1 MRNIFLATCVLFACA
16 GSSFSVSAAPT
27 EEEYAV
33 IINLSGK
40 QRMLSQKMVKEMLLI
55 SLEIDTKKNRKR
67 LKQSV
72 ELFTKTLDGLREGD
86 KSLRLHPTNT
96 LHISEQIDT
105 VKLLFQEVEF
115 IFNRVIRG
123 QEPSRDA
130 LFEVMEKSLA
140 ILESMD
146 RVVEMFEDE
155 AHNTLRGDTA
165 FLGIEINLA
174 GKQRMLTQK
183 MSKEALAVY
192 LNINRR
198 ANKKRLRKS
207 YTLFEKTL
215 IGLKYGDD
223 YLGLPGTRDRNIVR
237 QIDRVM
243 KTWTKLKPAI
253 VRSSDIMIDKVS
265 IEDIRTIAH
274 LNILLLNEMNTAV
287 AMYERL
293 VTP

>member
-1 MRNIFLATCVLFACA
+1 MRNIFFLTCVLVACTT
-16 GSSFSVSAAPT
+16 SLFSASAAPT
-27 EEEYAV
+27 EEKYAV
-33 IINLSGK
+33 TINLAGK
-40 QRMLSQKMVKEMLLI
+40 QRMLSQKMVKEVLLI
-55 SLEIDTKKNRKR
+55 HLEIDTKKNRKR
-67 LKQSV
+67 LKQSL
-72 ELFTKTLDGLREGD
+72 ELFTKTLYGLREGD
-86 KSLRLHPTNT
+86 KSLRLSPTNT
-96 LHISEQIDT
+96 QHISEQIDI

-130 LFEVMEKSLA
+130 LFEVMEKSPA

-223 YLGLPGTRDRNIVR
+223 DLGLPGATDRNIVR

-243 KTWTKLKPAI
+243 KTWKKLKPAI
-253 VRSSDIMIDKVS
+253 VRSSDIMVDKVS
-265 IEDIRTIAH
+265 AKDIQIISR
-274 LNILLLNEMNTAV
+274 LNVPLLNRMNSAV
-287 AMYERL
+287 RMYEKL
-293 VTP
+293 AKH